1 MVSTISSAT
10 RLSSVVPASVTGENK
25 DRHLSGFDLAMK
37 LHYIKAVYFFTKEA
51 ASGLTIY
58 QLKEPMFPLLAH
70 YYTACG
76 RIRRRPE
83 DDRGRPFIK
92 CNDGGVR
99 IAEAHCGNLTLEEWL
114 HEDKDDGWL
123 TFGDHVLGP
132 DLGFS
137 PLVYV
142 QFTWFKCGGLSVGL
156 SWSHVLGDPFSASTF
171 INTWA
176 HLLKGHV
183 IPESLLPSS
192 DFTDSYP
199 LTKKKKN
206 PSSIKRV
213 DPVGDCW
220 RASCHANTETHTFH
234 LTSEQ
239 LNNVISRATSVD
251 ASRVS
256 CFDILAAIIW
266 KSLAKLRGDSRTR
279 TVTVCWK
286 KFSGKCIVLGNNM
299 AVGAVDAD
307 FAVAKSEVSELAEL
321 IAEKKE
327 DERELIEG
335 KMEAMENI
343 GLDCVVYGANLT
355 FVNLEDAEIY
365 ELEMK
370 GRRPI
375 FAKYMIEGVGEEGMV
390 LVLPG
395 PFGTSGRVVTLILP
409 TKEVAELKEEMRNN
423 WGIV

>member
-37 LHYIKAVYFFTKEA
+37 LHYIK
-51 ASGLTIY
+51 
-58 QLKEPMFPLLAH
+58 AH

-183 IPESLLPSS
+183 IPESLLPNPPRSL
-192 DFTDSYP
+192 P
-199 LTKKKKN
+199 NPITKKKKN